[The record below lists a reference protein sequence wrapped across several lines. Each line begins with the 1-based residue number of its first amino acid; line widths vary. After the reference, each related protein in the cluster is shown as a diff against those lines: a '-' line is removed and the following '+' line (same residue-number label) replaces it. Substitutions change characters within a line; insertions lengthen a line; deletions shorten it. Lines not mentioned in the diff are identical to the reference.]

1 MPSTAS
7 LPPTIP
13 SPNLLSI
20 YDYRACIGFFCQ
32 ESGQIT
38 VESLQ
43 RYSRKVREGSL
54 SSTMMDLQPSSLT
67 QTTNLAECA
76 VCHQVFSERYESCVQ
91 NGKSSYIVVDIEKYW
106 KSVFAADPKRAGAL
120 WRRLLLLLSGLFQV
134 RAKFFSNEK
143 ILGKSLRSAN
153 CNNHLKSK
161 AESPSLI
168 SSCNNRF
175 QLEMYFFL
183 WLQSPNCK

>member
-1 MPSTAS
+1 MERGRRFTLYGRIALRPTSPPHLCRRPFQGS
-7 LPPTIP
+7 LD
-13 SPNLLSI
+13 LLSI
-20 YDYRACIGFFCQ
+20 YDFRACLGFFCQ
-32 ESGQIT
+32 DGGKESIQIT

-54 SSTMMDLQPSSLT
+54 SSTMMDIQPSSLN

-120 WRRLLLLLSGLFQV
+120 WRRLLLLLSCLFQV
-134 RAKFFSNEK
+134 RELFSSSNEK
-143 ILGKSLRSAN
+143 MLSKSLRGAN
-153 CNNHLKSK
+153 CNNHV
-161 AESPSLI
+161 
-168 SSCNNRF
+168 
-175 QLEMYFFL
+175 
-183 WLQSPNCK
+183 